1 MMKAVH
7 TEDVATASG
16 NPGESLRQAR
26 EARGWSLAQVAAQLN
41 LTNQRL
47 TQLEAGEFDK
57 LPGHTFARGYVRAYA
72 KLLGLDADTMVRQ
85 FDQFTGTDASGSEV
99 HDLGR
104 VDQPVRLSQNLLR
117 MVSFALLVGLAG
129 VGFVWWQSQ
138 SDGRGEQDQV
148 ALEHVEVESAD
159 GTVQIH
165 PLDEPE
171 DQAVANAREEGQV
184 VPSEV
189 SPAVAAQPEPESPP
203 VAAQAAASQAAV
215 APASTTPAAPAGEA
229 PAAPEPPA
237 VPAPSVAATEQPA
250 PAQTVQQPAQ
260 PPVAATSAPTPAAG
274 EGVVSLGFTAD
285 CWIQITDASGKVL
298 VSGLK
303 RSGERVE
310 LTGKVP
316 MEVRLG
322 YARGAQ
328 LSYNGQAVDVT
339 PHISGETARLKVGQ

>member
-1 MMKAVH
+1 M
-7 TEDVATASG
+7 
-16 NPGESLRQAR
+16 
-26 EARGWSLAQVAAQLN
+26 
-41 LTNQRL
+41 
-47 TQLEAGEFDK
+47 
-57 LPGHTFARGYVRAYA
+57 RAYA

-229 PAAPEPPA
+229 PAALETPA

-260 PPVAATSAPTPAAG
+260 PAAG